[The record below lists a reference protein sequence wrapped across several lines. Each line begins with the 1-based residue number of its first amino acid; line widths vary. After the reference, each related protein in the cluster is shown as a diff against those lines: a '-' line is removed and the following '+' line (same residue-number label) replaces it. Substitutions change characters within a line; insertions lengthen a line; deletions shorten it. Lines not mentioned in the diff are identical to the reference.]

1 MCKWE
6 IVILPQFS
14 VTEEEQL
21 HAGVAGGGVA
31 GGEGGGGEAGGGGG
45 GGAGGTV
52 PHEQHN

>member
-1 MCKWE
+1 M
-6 IVILPQFS
+6 ILPQFS

-21 HAGVAGGGVA
+21 HAGVAGGG
-31 GGEGGGGEAGGGGG
+31 GEGGGVA